1 MNKTLAIFVALTL
14 VVSAVSIA
22 LVTDD
27 VQAGKNRNNNKPPT
41 VRGDDGAPG
50 GGNGPTGG
58 DGTSGNNGGDGQS
71 GTGTNG

>member
-41 VRGDDGAPG
+41 VRGDDGAPAAA
-50 GGNGPTGG
+50 TVRLAEMARAEM
-58 DGTSGNNGGDGQS
+58 TVAMVRA
-71 GTGTNG
+71 